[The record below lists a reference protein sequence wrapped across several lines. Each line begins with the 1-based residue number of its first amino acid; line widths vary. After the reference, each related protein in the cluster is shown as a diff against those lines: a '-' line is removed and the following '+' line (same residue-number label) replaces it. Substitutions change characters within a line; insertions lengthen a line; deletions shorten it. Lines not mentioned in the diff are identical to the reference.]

1 LVLFSMSTEHSDV
14 LTNFA
19 LPTTS
24 ATLTLRII
32 KSFEYRTERSLVL
45 HNVNLETTTVI
56 ELKNIARQAV
66 QSQPGW
72 KPYRNVAFDTIK
84 LYTKAHGAK
93 TTNLI
98 INLDH
103 DEWILDDDSKY
114 LAQLGFENE
123 TEVSLF
129 NRELYNKFKLNP
141 ETRWDD

>member
-1 LVLFSMSTEHSDV
+1 MCASV
-14 LTNFA
+14 LTNVA

-32 KSFEYRTERSLVL
+32 KSFEYRTEKSLVL
-45 HNVNLETTTVI
+45 HGVNLETTTVG

-66 QSQPGW
+66 QTQLGW
-72 KPYRNVAFDTIK
+72 KPYRNVALDTMK

-103 DEWILDDDSKY
+103 EEWIIDDSSKI
-114 LAQLGFENE
+114 LADLGFENE

-129 NRELYNKFKLNP
+129 NRELYDQFKLNP
-141 ETRWDD
+141 ETRWDV